1 MSKQNGLFGGMKE
14 FSNSTPLP
22 TQWRTTSS
30 HALFRNPNLKT
41 MDILLADFVATLQ
54 QKAEEQIQLIEES
67 GQSPIDVLKASIDI
81 TEANLDALRI
91 FLIDYEFK
99 DIAEEILYFKTL
111 YPQVLSR
118 SIYYISIFNTE
129 MGKPEGGDGVLK
141 AYYDEKLK
149 HIHNYFVRHD
159 DFYRYYRSGAD
170 FFDRHY
176 FTRAESDNLMFKE
189 EYTFAIDTRT
199 CTTHSYKLSKVLA
212 YERFE
217 NYLMQQKLLLDTP
230 GTKPAATSSSFRW
243 TGSKVA
249 LIELIYGLVYSGN
262 INNGALQIKDFVE
275 FVEQAFNI
283 RLGNYSRTKQEIY
296 SRKNDLSYFDVLK
309 KRFQQGMEDADD
321 RYN

>member
-1 MSKQNGLFGGMKE
+1 MN
-14 FSNSTPLP
+14 
-22 TQWRTTSS
+22 
-30 HALFRNPNLKT
+30 
-41 MDILLADFVATLQ
+41 ILLADFVATLQ
-54 QKAEEQIQLIEES
+54 KKTEEQIQAIEES
-67 GQSPIDVLKASIDI
+67 GQSTIDVLKSSIDI
-81 TEANLDALRI
+81 AEANLDALRV
-91 FLIDYEFK
+91 FLQDYEFK
-99 DIAEEILYFKTL
+99 DVAEEINYFKIL

-118 SIYYISIFNTE
+118 SIFYISVFNTE

-141 AYYDEKLK
+141 SYYDEKLK

-159 DFYRYYRSGAD
+159 DFYRYYRSGAA
-170 FFDRHY
+170 FFDKHY

-212 YERFE
+212 YERLE
-217 NYLMQQKLLLDTP
+217 NYLMQQKSALDSQATKPGP
-230 GTKPAATSSSFRW
+230 GTASFKW